1 MRNARLEDRVKR
13 KKQNTTKSQFKDD
26 VLSLRSLD
34 DYANSK
40 ECFFSEQNFSPFRSS
55 PTLSPPISRGDES
68 ECEESMFSSTMMMRK
83 RFALPKCLLSKPL
96 GPEKVELLSE
106 EEKRTYNFQKNKYE
120 AMQQKIKKMTRKP
133 AETVIT
139 LEDARKLI

>member
-1 MRNARLEDRVKR
+1 
-13 KKQNTTKSQFKDD
+13 
-26 VLSLRSLD
+26 
-34 DYANSK
+34 
-40 ECFFSEQNFSPFRSS
+40 
-55 PTLSPPISRGDES
+55 
-68 ECEESMFSSTMMMRK
+68 MMMRK